1 MSDKKKIVILSLI
14 IGFVAILIILVGYI
28 AYLSFVEENKT
39 STDKLSTTTRRTVDV
54 SEEATTNLPN
64 QEEMTTTP
72 STTQTTTT
80 TTSSTTAL
88 TTKSTTKSHTST
100 TTKKKTTTT
109 KKSTTKKTTTKVN
122 SGGVVIPIPDERE
135 VTYESTD
142 YPGADDEGAWNIV
155 DLINE
160 ARQKNGLKPVEVAVE
175 LRRLAEEA
183 ADFWYEYTDV
193 EIKAYL
199 YGHSNYR
206 RKSNHLYTNSAFLS
220 MYQATIEN
228 TKVTTDKNLK
238 YIGVGLIYRENGV
251 GGLPT
256 HYYVIIYE

>member
-64 QEEMTTTP
+64 QEEMTTTS
-72 STTQTTTT
+72 STTTTTT

>member
-14 IGFVAILIILVGYI
+14 IGFVTILIILVGFI

-39 STDKLSTTTRRTVDV
+39 STDKLSTTTRRTVDAN
-54 SEEATTNLPN
+54 EEEQTNPTN
-64 QEEMTTTP
+64 SDETTTT
-72 STTQTTTT
+72 SSATTT
-80 TTSSTTAL
+80 TTSSTTL
-88 TTKSTTKSHTST
+88 LTTRNTTKSNTST
-100 TTKKKTTTT
+100 TTKNKTNSTKKPTTT
-109 KKSTTKKTTTKVN
+109 KKTTTTTKVN
-122 SGGVVIPIPDERE
+122 SGGSVIPIPDERE

-160 ARQKNGLKPVEVAVE
+160 ARKKNGLKPVEVAVE

-206 RKSNHLYTNSAFLS
+206 RKSNHLYTNSAYLS

-238 YIGVGLIYRENGV
+238 YVGVGLIYRENGV

>member
-64 QEEMTTTP
+64 QEEMTTTS
-72 STTQTTTT
+72 STTMTTT
-80 TTSSTTAL
+80 TTSITTAL